1 MAAGAYR
8 REFARR
14 LDAIDV
20 KVIELFAT
28 VCEDLPGVT
37 EALLSG
43 SNEVSGQLAE
53 RDRAIDALYLEIEE
67 LTCREIL
74 LQAPV
79 ASDLRFLL
87 TVLRIAPQLERSHD
101 LECQIASR
109 AGRHFAA
116 ELSPRCRGLIER
128 MGELASDMWRR
139 AADSWQERDGSV
151 ASILAKVKDDMH
163 EPHASLVAE
172 LTSGQ
177 MALPVT
183 IEMALVA
190 RFYDRLGDHA
200 VNIARRVC
208 YLAGSAAG
216 KTALRVATS
225 RDARGTRSCARG
237 LRGCPTAV
245 PAG

>member
-1 MAAGAYR
+1 MAVGEYR
-8 REFARR
+8 REFVRR

-20 KVIELFAT
+20 KVIELFVT

-43 SNEVSGQLAE
+43 SNEVGGRLAE
-53 RDRAIDALYLEIEE
+53 RDRAIDTLYLEIED
-67 LTCREIL
+67 LACREIL

-109 AGRHFAA
+109 ADPHFAA
-116 ELSPRCRGLIER
+116 ELSPRCRGIIER
-128 MGELASDMWRR
+128 MGELASHMWCR

-151 ASILAKVKDDMH
+151 ASILAKVNDDMH
-163 EPHASLVAE
+163 ELHDSLVAE

-177 MALPVT
+177 IALPVT
-183 IEMALVA
+183 IELALVA

-200 VNIARRVC
+200 VNVARRVC
-208 YLAGSAAG
+208 YLAGPVAR
-216 KTALRVATS
+216 KTA
-225 RDARGTRSCARG
+225 
-237 LRGCPTAV
+237 
-245 PAG
+245 